1 MAPATTST
9 NPLDSLAST
18 ALPPAATISPAQRP
32 RLDDTD
38 SSQVVAHQRTPDP
51 AGSLV
56 PDIFRYTPVPT
67 FVLDAHLRLI
77 HVSESYCA
85 VSRLPDREQLLGLHV
100 DDLCARA
107 ALPSNALVR
116 EGIRIA
122 QETGSPSKL
131 DELLHA
137 RIWTL
142 RTVVIRH
149 EAFQC
154 FLMEVQDTTEAHRR
168 QLELEER
175 LYTNETFKILVD
187 TVKDYAIFMLD
198 PQGNVATWNAGAHR
212 FKGYTK
218 TEIIGKHFS
227 NFYSQQDRDDDKPG
241 RELRDALRDG
251 RCEDEGWR
259 IRKDGSKFWYVPWK
273 YTYPCASAQHCS
285 VDIGLN

>member
-1 MAPATTST
+1 MAPATTSTSTST

-18 ALPPAATISPAQRP
+18 ALPAATLTPARLP

-38 SSQVVAHQRTPDP
+38 TGAVVVLQTARPSDSLLPD
-51 AGSLV
+51 L
-56 PDIFRYTPVPT
+56 FRYTPVPT
-67 FVLDAHLRLI
+67 FVLDAHLRVT
-77 HVSESYCA
+77 HVSDSYCA
-85 VSRLPDREQLLGLHV
+85 VSRILDREQLLGLHV
-100 DDLCARA
+100 DDLCAKA

-122 QETGSPSKL
+122 QDTGSPSKL
-131 DELLHA
+131 DELLHN

-142 RTVVIRH
+142 RTVAIRH
-149 EAFQC
+149 ETFRC
-154 FLMEVQDTTEAHRR
+154 FLMEVQDTTEAHQR

-218 TEIIGKHFS
+218 PEIIGKHFS
-227 NFYSQQDRDDDKPG
+227 NFYSQQDRNDDKPG

-259 IRKDGSKFWYVPWK
+259 IRKDGSRFWYVP
-273 YTYPCASAQHCS
+273 
-285 VDIGLN
+285 